1 MLQCTERVNLS
12 SENPSVLAA
21 FYRRFGVPVY
31 TVSDYADS
39 WQLDGKTDC
48 VCIWDALRWGK
59 PTANRITVVFRA
71 DDLQQAYEALA
82 AKEIQPD
89 PPHAADWVGKEL
101 TYTDPDGNRII
112 IR

>member
-1 MLQCTERVNLS
+1 MLQCTECVNLS
-12 SENPSVLAA
+12 SENPSALAA

-59 PTANRITVVFRA
+59 STADRITVVFRT
-71 DDLQQAYEALA
+71 DDLQAAYETLIS
-82 AKEIQPD
+82 KEIRLA
-89 PPHAADWVGKEL
+89 PPHAADWGGEEL
-101 TYTDPDGNRII
+101 TCTDPDGNRII